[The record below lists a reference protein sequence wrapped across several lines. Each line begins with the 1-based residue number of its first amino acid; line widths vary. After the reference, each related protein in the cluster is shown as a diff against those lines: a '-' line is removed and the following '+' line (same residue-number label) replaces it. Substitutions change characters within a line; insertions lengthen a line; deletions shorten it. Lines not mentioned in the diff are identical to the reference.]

1 MPVSEDQLRQLL
13 TERSDPARNR
23 PVPQERITARIRR
36 ARMKR
41 AAGAGLLAVAVAA
54 GVFSGVTLAHE
65 RTSGHGA
72 SLSGQPLPASFTA
85 SDGTAYR
92 QLAATTLTDPAQ
104 RSAALTV
111 TAGSD
116 PVDVMA
122 ACDTP
127 TSGLFIEVKV
137 NDNGTPAGLLACKQT
152 PQLMSLR
159 VRPGQVA
166 HVTFVRE
173 SNAGVQDR
181 NVGWR
186 LAAYAWTPPA
196 TIRPAPATPR
206 VPQSYTGPNSLAG
219 PRNVLRKLVASRS
232 GDWPGDRT
240 ATITFTYRSG
250 RNFNLSM
257 VCAGPIGG
265 RLQLSLQV
273 NGSPGPA
280 LSCTPAGPGQLGGPN
295 VTGRRNGESITL
307 TFHIQAPSWQPADYA
322 KRAASWTIAL
332 YEEQS

>member
-1 MPVSEDQLRQLL
+1 
-13 TERSDPARNR
+13 
-23 PVPQERITARIRR
+23 
-36 ARMKR
+36 MKR
-41 AAGAGLLAVAVAA
+41 AAGAGLLAFAVAA

-65 RTSGHGA
+65 RPSGHGA
-72 SLSGQPLPASFTA
+72 NLSGQPLPASFIA

-92 QLAATTLTDPAQ
+92 QLAATALTDPAQ

-127 TSGLFIEVKV
+127 KSGVFIEVRV
-137 NDNGTPAGLLACKQT
+137 NGNGTPAGLLACKQT
-152 PQLMSLR
+152 PQLMSLPL
-159 VRPGQVA
+159 RPGYVA

-173 SNAGVQDR
+173 SRADVQDR

-196 TIRPAPATPR
+196 TIQPAPAAPR

-240 ATITFTYRSG
+240 ATFTFTYHTG
-250 RNFNLSM
+250 QNFNLSM

-273 NGSPGPA
+273 NGSGSPGTA

-307 TFHIQAPSWQPADYA
+307 TFHIHAPNWRPADYA

-332 YEEQS
+332 YEDQK